1 MTHHDDIHLCAGSGQ
16 AGNLAIAILQG
27 RKASVKHSSLNG
39 INLEAENKPV
49 EEISKF
55 YFMVASQLTI
65 RSFYLSPFLAFRFL
79 PVHFS
84 LFKAEPKKKTLLR
97 N

>member
-1 MTHHDDIHLCAGSGQ
+1 MLIT
-16 AGNLAIAILQG
+16 LQG

-55 YFMVASQLTI
+55 YVVVASQLTI
-65 RSFYLSPFLAFRFL
+65 RSFYLSPFLAFRF
-79 PVHFS
+79 
-84 LFKAEPKKKTLLR
+84 
-97 N
+97 